1 MYPIRVVTEAT
12 IPPKE
17 LVIQT
22 ICRKKKEKKFYVE
35 LPGIKT
41 LSVEDK
47 FDVRITQ
54 LRTTGLNVMNS
65 WLKIMHNQT
74 EVDPQRNILYFVAK
88 FNPYKPFR
96 DTGILTVSRQ
106 LGGIWR

>member
-1 MYPIRVVTEAT
+1 MQIPISFYPSEISEYKCKLVIKLNEKIEWVYPIRVVTEAT

-35 LPGIKT
+35 LPGIRT
-41 LSVEDK
+41 LNEDDK
-47 FDVRITQ
+47 FDIRVTQ
-54 LRTTGLNVMNS
+54 LRVNGLNVMNS

-74 EVDPQRNILYFVAK
+74 EVDP
-88 FNPYKPFR
+88 
-96 DTGILTVSRQ
+96 
-106 LGGIWR
+106 